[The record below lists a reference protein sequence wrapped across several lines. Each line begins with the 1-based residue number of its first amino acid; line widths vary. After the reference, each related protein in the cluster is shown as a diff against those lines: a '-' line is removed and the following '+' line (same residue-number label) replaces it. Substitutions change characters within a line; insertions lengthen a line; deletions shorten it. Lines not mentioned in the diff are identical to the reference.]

1 MLKNLKQNYLFSND
15 HSNKSVIE
23 DEPDKPPVLTTAV
36 IVLISF
42 ATLVVVAIFSYTFL
56 WKMTESEFDKVNN
69 GMGNETKLNYD
80 KAQEKILSS
89 YEKLENGNYQI
100 PIEKAMELVIKEQH

>member
-1 MLKNLKQNYLFSND
+1 MIKNLKQNYLSSNE

-42 ATLVVVAIFSYTFL
+42 ASLVVVAIFSYTFL
-56 WKMTESEFDKVNN
+56 WKMTESVNN
-69 GMGNETKLNYD
+69 GMGNETKINYD

>member
-1 MLKNLKQNYLFSND
+1 MLKNLKQNHLFSSE
-15 HSNKSVIE
+15 HSGKNVIE

-42 ATLVVVAIFSYTFL
+42 ASLIIVAIFSYTFL
-56 WKMTESEFDKVNN
+56 WKTTESEFDRVNN
-69 GMGNETKLNYD
+69 GMGNETKVNYD
-80 KAQEKILSS
+80 KSQEKILSS